1 MSHQT
6 YLAPVLNWDTA
17 KVQVEAWRADGLK
30 VGFTNGC
37 FDILHKGHV
46 ILMAKAAQT
55 CDRLIMAI
63 NSDASV
69 RRLKGPTRPVNDQD
83 ARATV
88 LSGLRAL
95 DMIVMFGDNPDEGDT
110 PAKIVEVLQ
119 PDVII
124 KGGDYKP
131 EEVVGRETVTA
142 RGGEIV
148 IIPFEDGYST
158 TSIIQCAKS

>member
-1 MSHQT
+1 MN
-6 YLAPVLNWDTA
+6 LAPVMDWDAA
-17 KVQVEAWRADGLK
+17 KQQVEAWRAEGLK

-46 ILMAKAAQT
+46 ILMAKAAQH

-95 DMIVMFGDNPDEGDT
+95 DMIVLFGDDRDEGDT

-131 EEVVGRETVTA
+131 EEVIGGNTVTK

-148 IIPFEDGYST
+148 IIPFEEGYST
-158 TSIIQCAKS
+158 TSIIQRATG

>member
-1 MSHQT
+1 M
-6 YLAPVLNWDTA
+6 
-17 KVQVEAWRADGLK
+17 R

-69 RRLKGPTRPVNDQD
+69 KRLKGETRPVNDQD
-83 ARATV
+83 ARAVV

-95 DMIVMFGDNPDEGDT
+95 DMIVMFGDDPDEGDN
-110 PAKIVEVLQ
+110 PAKIVEALQ

-131 EEVVGRETVTA
+131 EEVIGGDTVIA
-142 RGGEIV
+142 RGGEVV

-158 TSIIQCAKS
+158 TSIIERAKRHCE